1 MSKSGRRDLLGPKV
15 IPETPVLKAQR
26 AKLEPRDPLVL
37 MGKTVHRAPP
47 ERMESPLR
55 PLR

>member
-37 MGKTVHRAPP
+37 MGKTAHRAPP